1 MREYADAFFWLD
13 SAQITSTCYNADD
26 PSVGLSASLDDTT
39 FKSYLS
45 DTGLLVTQQFW
56 DRDETPNEVYRDIL
70 LDKLEINEGMLV
82 ENAVAQQLRAGGS
95 RLFFYS
101 RRDDDHRENTME
113 IDFLI
118 TRGYDDA
125 AGRMRV
131 SPIEVK
137 SSKRYG
143 FSSLDKFKTKFQTRV
158 GMRYILHPK
167 PLRVDGDLVRLPLY
181 MAWCL

>member
-1 MREYADAFFWLD
+1 M
-13 SAQITSTCYNADD
+13 
-26 PSVGLSASLDDTT
+26 TT
-39 FKSYLS
+39 
-45 DTGLLVTQQFW
+45 T
-56 DRDETPNEVYRDIL
+56 
-70 LDKLEINEGMLV
+70 
-82 ENAVAQQLRAGGS
+82 RAGGS